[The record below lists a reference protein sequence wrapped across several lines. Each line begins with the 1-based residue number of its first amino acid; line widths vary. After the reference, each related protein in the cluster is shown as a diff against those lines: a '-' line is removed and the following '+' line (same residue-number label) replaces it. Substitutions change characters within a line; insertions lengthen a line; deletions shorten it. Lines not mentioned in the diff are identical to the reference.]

1 MIQPESEGSAHGHS
15 IARLEVLRYDLE
27 KNEKREECG
36 LRHEL
41 SPEQSQHGDSNDV
54 LRTSKYG
61 ESNASALEDL
71 TLRPGSSIKEVL
83 LMNLPDH
90 RHIRQYLMFI
100 ANPYKCGLSRW
111 HYYLTPI
118 LIFLKD
124 IKNSKVKLRTVTTRE
139 VVSYDELDEIAS
151 FQDKYEQD
159 GQNHKMIKKVKQDD
173 DARLKISRTQSQKTK
188 AQDRRSKHEGT
199 RTL

>member
-54 LRTSKYG
+54 
-61 ESNASALEDL
+61 
-71 TLRPGSSIKEVL
+71 
-83 LMNLPDH
+83 
-90 RHIRQYLMFI
+90 
-100 ANPYKCGLSRW
+100 
-111 HYYLTPI
+111 